1 MIIVEKDEVA
11 RWDSRV
17 DVSKVDKSRDCLDL
31 LRVLYSTCQREPIL
45 FRLGMDSKTEVCI
58 PCLTARWYPNL
69 ARAHN
74 RLYTTVREH
83 EGIHTYVSA
92 CAAARGYP
100 FLVRRYIRIDS
111 IDTFADGFI
120 MNLPSGRY
128 PLPSTCTLP
137 GGYSPDLQ
145 YTYTTR

>member
-1 MIIVEKDEVA
+1 MLEIRA
-11 RWDSRV
+11 S
-17 DVSKVDKSRDCLDL
+17 VSVQVNKPRDRFDL
-31 LRVLYSTCQREPIL
+31 LRVLYSTCQTEPIL
-45 FRLGMDSKTEVCI
+45 FRLNMDGKTEVWI

-111 IDTFADGFI
+111 IGTFADERG
-120 MNLPSGRY
+120 
-128 PLPSTCTLP
+128 
-137 GGYSPDLQ
+137 
-145 YTYTTR
+145 

>member
-1 MIIVEKDEVA
+1 
-11 RWDSRV
+11 
-17 DVSKVDKSRDCLDL
+17 
-31 LRVLYSTCQREPIL
+31 
-45 FRLGMDSKTEVCI
+45 MDGKTEVWI

-111 IDTFADGFI
+111 IDTFADV
-120 MNLPSGRY
+120 LV
-128 PLPSTCTLP
+128 
-137 GGYSPDLQ
+137 
-145 YTYTTR
+145 TTRGVVLICSSCTRAEDQIAG